1 MADAA
6 WTNKVQAWVATER
19 PWLADQLV
27 RRGWQVS
34 PSSCN
39 FLLVQRGHPL
49 ENWRQQLEQQHRI
62 LVRDCRSFTGL
73 DERWWRLAL
82 LDRPRNRRLLRAL
95 DQVQATD
102 RA

>member
-1 MADAA
+1 M
-6 WTNKVQAWVATER
+6 QAWVAKER
-19 PWLADQLV
+19 PWLADQLA

-39 FLLVQRGHPL
+39 FLLVQRGHQL
-49 ENWRQQLEQQHRI
+49 ESWRQQLEQQHRI

-73 DERWWRLAL
+73 DGSWWRLAL
-82 LDRPRNRRLLRAL
+82 LDRRRNRRLLRAL

>member
-1 MADAA
+1 MADAG
-6 WTNKVQAWVATER
+6 WSQKVQAWVAKER
-19 PWLADQLV
+19 PWLTDQLAQ
-27 RRGWQVS
+27 RGWQVS

-39 FLLVQRGHPL
+39 FLLVQRGHGL
-49 ENWRQQLEQQHRI
+49 ESWRQQLEQQHRI

-73 DERWWRLAL
+73 DESWWRLAL
-82 LDRPRNRRLLRAL
+82 LDRRRNRRLLRAL